1 MAGWNFYIY
10 EALLIPFE
18 ITALN
23 LVLSFWRDDIPVAA
37 VCAACVVLY
46 GSVLAIPLKRLC
58 VCPRTC
64 FQEVTLSKMA
74 AEIMSSLLNLL
85 AVKAYGE
92 AEFWLSG
99 GKVLLIFML

>member
-1 MAGWNFYIY
+1 MAGWNFYFY

-46 GSVLAIPLKRLC
+46 GSV
-58 VCPRTC
+58 
-64 FQEVTLSKMA
+64 
-74 AEIMSSLLNLL
+74 
-85 AVKAYGE
+85 
-92 AEFWLSG
+92 
-99 GKVLLIFML
+99 VLISML